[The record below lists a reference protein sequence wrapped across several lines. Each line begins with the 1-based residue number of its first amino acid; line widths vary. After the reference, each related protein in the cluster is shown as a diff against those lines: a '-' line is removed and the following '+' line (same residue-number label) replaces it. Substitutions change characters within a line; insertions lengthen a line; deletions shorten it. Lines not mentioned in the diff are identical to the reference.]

1 VVLVDELI
9 DNHHVIG
16 RSRRAMDVK
25 PTVVVHPNGYG
36 SNSGGRVMLGSQR
49 LGEGWRVTNI
59 GSQDQSPV
67 QQLVVKVTRHRLVKF
82 Q

>member
-1 VVLVDELI
+1 VLVDELI

-49 LGEGWRVTNI
+49 LGEG
-59 GSQDQSPV
+59 
-67 QQLVVKVTRHRLVKF
+67 
-82 Q
+82 